1 MRGEELRPMTTPA
14 NNPVNDMAWPSLA
27 YGDWQ
32 DTCSTLHLWTQV
44 VGKVKLALAPVSNHW
59 WSIVLYVNA
68 RGLTTGP
75 MAYRGRTLQ
84 IDFDFCAHALVL
96 RTSDPREQ
104 RIALT
109 PMTVA
114 DFHAAVMKALGALEV
129 EVRIWTMPVELEG
142 AIPFDRDREHASYDA
157 AAVNIFWRQ
166 LAHIDGVFNTFRAR
180 FLGKCSPVHFFW
192 GSFDLAVTRFSGRA
206 APPLK
211 SNNTPN
217 LAAWVMNEAY
227 SHECSSLGFWPGNGG
242 YGRAAFYSYAYP
254 EPDGF
259 GAETVAPQGA
269 AYNSDVGQF
278 LIDYDAVRTAASP
291 DDALLDF
298 MQSTY
303 EAAANRGNWDRKAL
317 ERA

>member
-1 MRGEELRPMTTPA
+1 MSSSA
-14 NNPVNDMAWPSLA
+14 KASIDNNAWPGLA
-27 YGDWQ
+27 YTDWQ
-32 DTCSTLHLWTQV
+32 DSCNTLHLWTQV

-84 IDFDFCAHALVL
+84 IDFDFCVHALVL
-96 RTSDPREQ
+96 RTSDAREQ

-114 DFHAAVMKALGALEV
+114 DFYAAVMRGLSALDV
-129 EVRIWTMPVELEG
+129 DVHIWTVPVELED
-142 AIPFDRDREHASYDA
+142 AIPFDQDRLHAHYDA

-166 LAHIDGVFNTFRAR
+166 LAQIDGVFKTFRAR

-206 APPLK
+206 APPLT
-211 SNNTPN
+211 SSNTPN
-217 LAAWVMNEAY
+217 VAAWVMREAY

-254 EPDGF
+254 EPAGF
-259 GAETVAPQGA
+259 GSEPVRPQGA
-269 AYNSDVGQF
+269 AYNGDVGQF
-278 LIDYDAVRTAASP
+278 LIDYDTIRAASSP
-291 DDALLDF
+291 DDALLEF
-298 MQSTY
+298 AQSTY
-303 EAAANRGNWDRKAL
+303 EAVANKAGWDRTAL
-317 ERA
+317 ERQ